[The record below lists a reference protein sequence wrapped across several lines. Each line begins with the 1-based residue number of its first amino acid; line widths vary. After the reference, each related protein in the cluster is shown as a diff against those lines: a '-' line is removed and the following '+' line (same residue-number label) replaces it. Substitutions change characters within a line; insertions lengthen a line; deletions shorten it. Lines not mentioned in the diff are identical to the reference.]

1 MRHYETT
8 YILRP
13 NIGEEQFTE
22 VIDRTNAL
30 ITNDNG
36 TIISVDRW
44 GMKKLAYEIKK
55 EVQGYY
61 VNVNYAAPGHTIEE
75 LERIF
80 RIDDRLLRFLT
91 IKLNESMDEAAITLE
106 KDRIAAEAAAL
117 EAVETE
123 ESEDAAAPVETKTA
137 APVETEAA
145 EVAEVAEVA
154 EEKVATPAE
163 EPTKEA

>member
-1 MRHYETT
+1 M
-8 YILRP
+8 
-13 NIGEEQFTE
+13 
-22 VIDRTNAL
+22 
-30 ITNDNG
+30 
-36 TIISVDRW
+36 
-44 GMKKLAYEIKK
+44 
-55 EVQGYY
+55 
-61 VNVNYAAPGHTIEE
+61 NYAAPGHTIEE

-145 EVAEVAEVA
+145 EVAE
-154 EEKVATPAE
+154 EKVATPAE